1 MEFEWDSDK
10 EALNWQ
16 KHQITFDE
24 AADIFRYPIYEILD
38 SRLNYGE
45 ERFIA
50 IGRNQR
56 FVFLTVIYTIRD
68 DWIRIISARRSTK
81 KEKDLYYDYCSQ
93 TY

>member
-10 EALNWQ
+10 EALNGQ

-24 AADIFRYPIYEILD
+24 AAEIFRYPIYEMLD

-56 FVFLTVIYTIRD
+56 FVFLTVIYTVRD
-68 DWIRIISARRSTK
+68 DLIRIISVRRSTK
-81 KEKDLYYDYCSQ
+81 KEKDLYYDHYSQ